1 MSKSLMNITPCW
13 YYINGYEC
21 LHPNCKF
28 NHEFDKCVKCLST
41 IEYEYCI
48 YGIQCK
54 KKCNKIHNFGFIKK
68 IILNTEKQNINIE
81 FDHIQYKDIKSK
93 YDQSNVKYSEL
104 NNIKKEIELKYE
116 NLNEYNNILLFENK
130 KLKNEIFDNNDFNLS
145 LINEIN
151 YLKKNND
158 NISFNLYELN
168 KLNLSLIRE
177 INNLNKNP
185 LQNENLRLLNFN
197 NELKNKINNLEILNN
212 NNKIQF
218 ENLKSNNHFL
228 NNQIYDLINK
238 NKELQ
243 VKIDTLNLL
252 ETCRDFL

>member
-1 MSKSLMNITPCW
+1 MSKSLMKITPCW

-81 FDHIQYKDIKSK
+81 FDKIQYKDIKSK
-93 YDQSNVKYSEL
+93 YDQNNVKYNEL
-104 NNIKKEIELKYE
+104 NNIKKEIELKYK
-116 NLNEYNNILLFENK
+116 NLNEYNNILLFENN
-130 KLKNEIFDNNDFNLS
+130 KLKNEIFDNNEFNLS

-168 KLNLSLIRE
+168 RLNISLINE
-177 INNLNKNP
+177 INNLKKNP

-212 NNKIQF
+212 NNKIEF
-218 ENLKSNNHFL
+218 ENLKNNNYIL
-228 NNQIYDLINK
+228 NNQICDLINK

-243 VKIDTLNLL
+243 IKIDTLNLL
-252 ETCRDFL
+252 ETCKDFL